1 MSGQGLTC
9 LGHGTFTNS
18 GQLCRRAALCFAAC
32 YVNNMLRVCSAG
44 LGALHAR
51 LSFINL

>member
-18 GQLCRRAALCFAAC
+18 GQLCGWTVLCSQPIISSQC
-32 YVNNMLRVCSAG
+32 VVKD
-44 LGALHAR
+44 
-51 LSFINL
+51 